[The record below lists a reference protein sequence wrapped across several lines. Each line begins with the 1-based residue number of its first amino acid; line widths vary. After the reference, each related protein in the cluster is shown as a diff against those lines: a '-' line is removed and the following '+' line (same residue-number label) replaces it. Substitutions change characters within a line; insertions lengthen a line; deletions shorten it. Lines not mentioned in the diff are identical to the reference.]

1 MPNLNATQEDYIT
14 TKQFAQLLKTNPQVI
29 KQSRSSGVLFE
40 STPPPFI
47 RFGPRKLLYKLS
59 DVINWM
65 DSFPKSTVTTEA
77 EQEHLAH
84 SREAG
89 AQS

>member
-40 STPPPFI
+40 STPPPFS

-65 DSFPKSTVTTEA
+65 DSFPKSNVTTEA
-77 EQEHLAH
+77 EQGHLAH
-84 SREAG
+84 SRETG
-89 AQS
+89 AQL